1 MVLLKHLNN
10 FGRTI
15 VTPLINCEINF
26 ILTWT
31 ENVFIIDPP
40 ANNQVPTCTTAGTTF
55 YVPGVTLSTQGN
67 AKLLQQLKS
76 GLKRTIN
83 WNKDQSKVTIQERNR
98 YLDSLIHPIFK
109 E

>member
-40 ANNQVPTCTTAGTTF
+40 ANNQGTTF

-83 WNKDQSKVTIQERNR
+83 WNKDHSKVTIQERNR